1 MQLCYISTTEMQV
14 AIFGIYR
21 SSILNPQRTFP
32 FPQVDYLQLAYT
44 HKVEDGTEQHVRV
57 KRILALEQGS
67 PLLEA

>member
-1 MQLCYISTTEMQV
+1 MQV

-32 FPQVDYLQLAYT
+32 FPQVDYPQLGYT
-44 HKVEDGTEQHVRV
+44 HQVEDGTGQLVRE
-57 KRILALEQGS
+57 KRIGALEPGS